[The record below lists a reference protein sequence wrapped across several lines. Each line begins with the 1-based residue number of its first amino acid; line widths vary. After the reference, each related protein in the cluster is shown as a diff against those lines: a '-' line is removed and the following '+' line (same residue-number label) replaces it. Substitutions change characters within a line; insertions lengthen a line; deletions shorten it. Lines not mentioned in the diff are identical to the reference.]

1 MAHRSVADPRE
12 AASYRSGVA
21 ARLAGVPVETLRVW
35 ERRYGVV
42 GPRLSPRGQR
52 LYCAGDVRRLTL
64 VKQLVDMGHAIG
76 TVASLP
82 DEALI
87 AARTAA
93 TMLAPPPE
101 PIRGDESGGLKIVL
115 IGPVLFARRLEQA
128 PAGGALRVVARFATI
143 AEAIKAPGQVA
154 ADVTV
159 IEFPTLNDASL
170 DVVVNVKRAFGAS
183 QAIVLYR
190 FSPSTVIRQLRAAG
204 HEVARAPPDSVEI
217 ASLCWTRSG
226 SRSLRVNAVPGW
238 QRTAE
243 PPPPQFD
250 ERALSELASASTT
263 VFCECPRHLV
273 ELLRSLGSFEQYS
286 AECENRGPND
296 AALHRD
302 LRQTAGHARVLLEEA
317 LMRVALAEGLP
328 VPAAAAGGTASR
340 AGETAGG

>member
-1 MAHRSVADPRE
+1 MAHKNVADPRE
-12 AASYRSGVA
+12 AASYRSGAA

-35 ERRYGVV
+35 ERRYDVV

-52 LYCAGDVRRLTL
+52 LYCAGDIRRLTL

-87 AARTAA
+87 AARAAA
-93 TMLAPPPE
+93 TVLAPRPE
-101 PIRGDESGGLKIVL
+101 LIRGDASEDLKIAL
-115 IGPVLFARRLEQA
+115 IGPVLFAQRLEQA
-128 PAGGALRVVARFATI
+128 PSGGALRVIARFATI
-143 AEAIKAPGQVA
+143 ADAIKAPGQVA

-159 IEFPTLNDASL
+159 IEFLTLNDASL
-170 DVVVNVKRAFGAS
+170 DVVVSVKAAFSAS

-217 ASLCWTRSG
+217 ASLCWTRSR
-226 SRSLRVNAVPGW
+226 SRYSRVNAVPGS

-243 PPPPQFD
+243 PPPPVFD

-263 VFCECPRHLV
+263 VYCECPRHLV
-273 ELLRSLGSFEQYS
+273 ELLRSLAGFEQYS

-317 LMRVALAEGLP
+317 LMRVAIAEGLP
-328 VPAAAAGGTASR
+328 MPV
-340 AGETAGG
+340 